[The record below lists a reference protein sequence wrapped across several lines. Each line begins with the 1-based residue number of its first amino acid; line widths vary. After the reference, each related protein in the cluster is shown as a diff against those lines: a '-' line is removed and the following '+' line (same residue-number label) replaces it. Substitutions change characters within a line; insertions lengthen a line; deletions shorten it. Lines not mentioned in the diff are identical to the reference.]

1 MVSSERTVQ
10 WLAST
15 MQEHKGLGSRSM
27 AGVLRN
33 LKLSFI
39 CSSICIFRFLTN
51 IIVASLNRHSYDIF
65 KHEVIFSVPGGSF
78 GRRLSLASLGGGKYE
93 LIGDSYGG
101 ERGTVIVR
109 HVPIV
114 IEGSEG
120 ESDNKAIIW
129 SSSPSPVWTLSDDS
143 PSLSSRSSDNS
154 VETSRRKE
162 GGSPGYQS
170 WDDWRRIGRKEE
182 AVEMGRE
189 RGLRT
194 SFNGIVEVSSLV

>member
-1 MVSSERTVQ
+1 
-10 WLAST
+10 
-15 MQEHKGLGSRSM
+15 M

-39 CSSICIFRFLTN
+39 CSSICIFLFLTN

-78 GRRLSLASLGGGKYE
+78 GRRLSLASLGGGKDE

-143 PSLSSRSSDNS
+143 ASLSSRSSDNS
-154 VETSRRKE
+154 VETGRRKNR
-162 GGSPGYQS
+162 GSPGYLS
-170 WDDWRRIGRKEE
+170 WDDWRRRGRKGGGVELGEE
-182 AVEMGRE
+182 NELSSPFKNSM
-189 RGLRT
+189 
-194 SFNGIVEVSSLV
+194 EVSSLVHCTKW